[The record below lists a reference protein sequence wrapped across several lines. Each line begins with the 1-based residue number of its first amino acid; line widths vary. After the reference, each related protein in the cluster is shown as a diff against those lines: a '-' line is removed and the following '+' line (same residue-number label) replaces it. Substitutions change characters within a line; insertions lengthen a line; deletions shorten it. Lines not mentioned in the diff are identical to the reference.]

1 MKKVI
6 NIILLVVLGVSLS
19 GCDWFEHENY
29 NKKDKVE
36 IESLATEL
44 LTYGAE
50 GYIVLCDSFKV
61 CKCEEKI
68 DGRWVVKD
76 AIVYQGESDDN
87 TKIEINVD
95 SLKYGQNN
103 FIKIIV
109 DGVNTIPYGVGK
121 GESLSDGEYFSED
134 FKYKGKKFVMEGVFK
149 LDDSENIF
157 IDFVHRKD
165 VNNQGEIGLGNSR
178 YSTPLTSSQIEDS
191 IRNGNYEIIYI
202 SLSWVPNT
210 LPRECYNIGGKM
222 YTKSMMGDRWIYLAN
237 QYPPLG
243 YMTSTTEIHMIA
255 CVTLKNNGE
264 GEGNGFKDKYIVIP
278 FKENGCINNAVVNRK
293 NL

>member
-1 MKKVI
+1 MNKVI

-19 GCDWFEHENY
+19 GCEWFEHENY
-29 NKKDKVE
+29 NKKDEVE

-50 GYIVLCDSFKV
+50 GYIVLCDTFKAY
-61 CKCEEKI
+61 KYEKKI
-68 DGRWVVKD
+68 DSRWVVAD
-76 AIVYQGESDDN
+76 TVVSYQGTSEDN
-87 TKIEINVD
+87 THIEINVEG
-95 SLKYGQNN
+95 LKYGSNN
-103 FIKIIV
+103 YIEIIV
-109 DGVNTIPYGVGK
+109 DGVDNPISYCVGK

-134 FKYKGKKFVMEGVFK
+134 FKYKGKKFVIEGVFK

-157 IDFVHRKD
+157 IDFVHRDDNNNSVEIKD
-165 VNNQGEIGLGNSR
+165 EKWAEQI
-178 YSTPLTSSQIEDS
+178 LTSSEIEN
-191 IRNGNYEIIYI
+191 IVNGEDKTKYKKTYI
-202 SLSWVPNT
+202 SLSWMPNS
-210 LPRECYNIGGKM
+210 LPRECYNIDGKM

-255 CVTLKNNGE
+255 CVTLKNK
-264 GEGNGFKDKYIVIP
+264 GNGFKDKYIVIP